1 MKPSFAKVALTP
13 KWIGALFV
21 ALAVSAI
28 FALLGQWQLERA
40 FEQGPKAQ
48 VAKAA
53 VELQE
58 LNPAG
63 KPFANDYADR
73 LVYSQY
79 ELNPNTFFIV
89 KNRVQN
95 GNTGYWVL
103 NVAQTPNK
111 ENLVIALGFTTT
123 EQQAKDSLEGQG
135 LYDCSSGCLYEPS
148 EDPQPKADHYL
159 SVSVEQA
166 INLKGVTGNKSFSG
180 FVVAPYPHSPN
191 LSTIE
196 VGLAPKGTELNLL
209 NAFYAAEWALFAG
222 FAVFLWWRLVQDE
235 RLRQDDE
242 R

>member
-28 FALLGQWQLERA
+28 FALLGQWQLQRA
-40 FEQGPKAQ
+40 FEQGPKQQ

-63 KPFANDYADR
+63 KPFANAYADR

-79 ELNPNTFFIV
+79 TLNPNTFFIV
-89 KNRVQN
+89 KDRVQN
-95 GNTGYWVL
+95 GTTGYWVL
-103 NVAQTPNK
+103 NVAQTPKN
-111 ENLVIALGFTTT
+111 ENLVIALGFTTDPK
-123 EQQAKDSLEGQG
+123 QAEAAAKGEGS
-135 LYDCSSGCLYEPS
+135 YDCSAGCLYEPS
-148 EDPQPKADHYL
+148 EDPQPKDDYYK

-166 INLKGVTGNKSFSG
+166 INLEGVTGTKTFSG
-180 FVVAPYPHSPN
+180 FVVAPFSMNPN
-191 LSTIE
+191 INTIE
-196 VGLAPKGTELNLL
+196 VGLTPKGAELNLL

-235 RLRQDDE
+235 RLRNEQ
-242 R
+242 